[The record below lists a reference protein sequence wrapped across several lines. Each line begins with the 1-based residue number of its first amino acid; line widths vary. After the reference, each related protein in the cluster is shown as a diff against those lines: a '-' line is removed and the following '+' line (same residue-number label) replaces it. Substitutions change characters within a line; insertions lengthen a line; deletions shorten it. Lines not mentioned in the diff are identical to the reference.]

1 MKKSILITVCLA
13 VFSITIGFAQVTTAK
28 VQGIVFDDTK
38 VPLFG
43 ANIIATHVPSGTVSG
58 AMSSDSGRFL
68 IPNLRVGGP
77 YTIKVS
83 FIGFKEIVYNNVYLS
98 LGKAFSISATMN
110 SDSQA
115 LEAVVITV
123 GKNETFNKN
132 RTGSETDIDAR
143 QLASLPSISRSAA
156 DFYRLEPSSSGGS
169 FGGRNDQY
177 NNFSLD
183 GSIFN
188 NPFGLDAAT
197 PGGQTGS
204 QPVSLD
210 AIEQIQVS
218 TAPYDVTLSGFTG
231 ASVNAVTKSG
241 TNEFKG
247 TVYGYFRNQDLTGSK
262 IKGEDIFVSDL
273 RQSQYGVSV
282 GGPII
287 KNKLFFFAN
296 FEKDKRSDL
305 GQSWVANTGSGA
317 INESRVLEQDLM
329 DVRSALAALGY
340 DTGDY
345 KAFNHES
352 GSTKGIFKLDWNIN
366 DDHRLAFVYNFLDAF
381 QEKSAHPTAIN
392 RRGPDFNTI
401 QFQNSGYRMNN
412 KINSF
417 LLEIN
422 STFDNNMTNKLQVG
436 YTLFDDTRD
445 PFSAPAPVINI
456 YKDGSPY
463 IIAGHEPFSIN
474 NTLEQR
480 VLQIT
485 NNMNYY
491 LGDHTFT
498 FGASFE
504 KFSFV
509 NSFNLAWYDT
519 FSYPYRGTFTIP
531 GFGGPYPSVQDFLD
545 LALPG
550 GVVDTNIKNAQAV
563 FNNSNAA
570 GVGNVGGYR
579 SYEINV
585 GQAALYAQDE
595 WNVSENFKLIYGVRV
610 DKPIF
615 FDTSDLAQEYIDIQ
629 LASNNNYYNPTATY
643 YNPYTAQ
650 SVKIDNT
657 QMPTDKLLWSPRV
670 GFNYDVT
677 GDSSFQIRGGTGIFT
692 GRLPFVWIGNQTI
705 GADSAFTQA
714 LDPNFQFPQ
723 VWRSSLGAD
732 YKFDNGIIATGD
744 LSYTKDI
751 NGVHVQNWSLIKPTS
766 NLAGIDNRPIYGAG
780 DKEAQNVYVMTNT
793 DKGSSFNATVK
804 LQKRFENGLFTS
816 LAYNYMN
823 AKDVNSI
830 EAEITG
836 DAFAFNPALNNV
848 NEDVLANSKY
858 GDKHR
863 IIGVASKRWSYGN
876 DKYATTI
883 STFFEYAQGGRFSYT
898 YGGDINGD
906 GSGVNDLLY
915 VPTAAEIAGMN
926 FANAAQGVAYNAF
939 IQQDNYLNS
948 RRGAYAERYG
958 ALSPWRGKWDV
969 KIMQDFK
976 IKVAADKSNTIQL
989 SLDILNI
996 GNLIS
1001 SDWGLVQTPNSVQP
1015 IGVTVDDAGVPT
1027 YNFNGDVTETFG
1039 YESNL
1044 LSRWQMQFGLR
1055 YIF

>member
-83 FIGFKEIVYNNVYLS
+83 FVGFKEVVYSNVFLS
-98 LGKAFSISATMN
+98 LGKAFSINATMN

-197 PGGQTGS
+197 PGGQTDS

-273 RQSQYGVSV
+273 KQSQYGVSV

-296 FEKDKRSDL
+296 FEMDDRSDL

-317 INESRVLEQDLM
+317 INESRVLEQDLI
-329 DVRSALAALGY
+329 DVRNALSSIGY

-345 KAFNHES
+345 KGFNHES

-366 DDHRLAFVYNFLDAF
+366 DNHRLAFVYNFLDAF
-381 QEKSAHPTAIN
+381 KEKAAHPTAIN

-401 QFQNSGYRMNN
+401 QFANSGYKMNN

-422 STFDNNMTNKLQVG
+422 STFDNNITNKLQVG
-436 YTLFDDTRD
+436 YTIFDDTRD
-445 PFSAPAPVINI
+445 PFSSPAPVINI
-456 YKDGSPY
+456 YKDGTPY

-474 NTLEQR
+474 NTLDQK
-480 VLQIT
+480 VFQFT
-485 NNMNYY
+485 DNVNYY
-491 LGDHTFT
+491 SGNHTITAGF
-498 FGASFE
+498 AFE
-504 KFSFV
+504 KFMFK
-509 NSFNLAWYDT
+509 NSFNLKGYGFDV
-519 FSYPYRGTFTIP
+519 
-531 GFGGPYPSVQDFLD
+531 FGGVDIDDFDAADYAQTLTD
-545 LALPG
+545 
-550 GVVDTNIKNAQAV
+550 AQAT
-563 FNNSNAA
+563 FDAKNKLGS
-570 GVGNVGGYR
+570 GVDGGWNLA
-579 SYEINV
+579 EMNF
-585 GQAALYAQDE
+585 GQVSLYAQDD
-595 WNVSENFKLIYGVRV
+595 WNVTENFKLTYGVRV
-610 DKPIF
+610 DKPLF
-615 FDTSDLAQEYIDIQ
+615 FNTDELVQKFIDTDNTEWYVPEA
-629 LASNNNYYNPTATY
+629 NYYNP
-643 YNPYTAQ
+643 
-650 SVKIDNT
+650 NT
-657 QMPTDKLLWSPRV
+657 GDMVNFDSTKMPNNKLLWSPRV
-670 GFNYDVT
+670 GFNFDVN

-692 GRLPFVWIGNQTI
+692 GRLPFVWIGNQV
-705 GADSAFTQA
+705 GGVDVFFYQA
-714 LDPNFQFPQ
+714 VDTDFQFPQ
-723 VWRSSLGAD
+723 VWRSSFGID
-732 YKFDNGIIATGD
+732 YKFENGIIATGD
-744 LSYTKDI
+744 LSYTKDL
-751 NGVHVQNWSLIKPTS
+751 NAVHVQNWGLIKPS
-766 NLAGIDNRPIYGAG
+766 GNLVGADNRAIYTAG
-780 DKEAQNVYVMTNT
+780 DHTTWAAPWGTERANAYIMTNS
-793 DKGSSFNATVK
+793 DKGRTLNATLK

-816 LAYNYMN
+816 LAYNYMD
-823 AKDVNSI
+823 ARDVNSI

-848 NEDVLANSKY
+848 NNDVLAHSKY

-863 IIGVASKRWSYGN
+863 VIGVMSKKWSYGN

-898 YGGDINGD
+898 YGGDLNGD

-915 VPTAAEIAGMN
+915 VPTEAEITGMN
-926 FANAAQGVAYNAF
+926 FVNAGQGADYNAF
-939 IQQDNYLNS
+939 IKQDDYLNS
-948 RRGAYAERYG
+948 RRGQYTQRYG
-958 ALSPWRGKWDV
+958 VLSPWRGKWDV
-969 KIMQDFK
+969 KVMQDFK
-976 IKVAADKSNTIQL
+976 IKVSADKTNTIQL

-996 GNLIS
+996 GNFIN

-1015 IGVTVDDAGVPT
+1015 IGVTVDNAGVPT

>member
-1 MKKSILITVCLA
+1 MRKSILIAVCLA

-28 VQGIVFDDTK
+28 VQGIVLDDTK
-38 VPLFG
+38 LPLFG
-43 ANIIATHVPSGTVSG
+43 ANIIATHVPSGTISG

-83 FIGFKEIVYNNVYLS
+83 FVGFKEVVYNNVYLS
-98 LGKAFSISATMN
+98 LGKAFSINASMN
-110 SDSQA
+110 GDSQA

-273 RQSQYGVSV
+273 KQAQYGVSI

-296 FEKDKRSDL
+296 FEKDDRSDL

-317 INESRVLEQDLM
+317 INESRVLEQDLI
-329 DVRSALAALGY
+329 DVRNALSKLGY

-345 KAFNHES
+345 KGFNHES

-366 DDHRLAFVYNFLDAF
+366 EDHRLAFVYNFLDAF
-381 QEKSAHPTAIN
+381 QEKAAHPTAIN

-422 STFDNNMTNKLQVG
+422 STFDNNLTNKLQVG

-445 PFSAPAPVINI
+445 PFSTPAPVINI

-474 NTLEQR
+474 NTLEQK

-491 LGDHTFT
+491 SGDHTFT

-509 NSFNLAWYDT
+509 NSFNLAKYDT
-519 FSYPYRGTFTIP
+519 FTYPYRGTFTIP

-545 LALPG
+545 LAVPG

-563 FNNSNAA
+563 YDSANAA
-570 GVGNVGGYR
+570 GVGNVGGFR

-595 WNVSENFKLIYGVRV
+595 WNVTEDFKVTYGVRV
-610 DKPIF
+610 DKPLF
-615 FDTSDLAQEYIDIQ
+615 FNTSDLAQEFIDTQ
-629 LASNNNYYNPTATY
+629 LASDENYYKPNATY
-643 YNPYTAQ
+643 YNPITEK

-670 GFNYDVT
+670 GFNYDVN

-714 LDPNFQFPQ
+714 LDPDFQFPQ
-723 VWRSSLGAD
+723 VWRSSLGLD
-732 YKFDNGIIATGD
+732 YKLENGIIATGD
-744 LSYTKDI
+744 LSYTSDI
-751 NGVHVQNWSLIKPTS
+751 HGVHVQNWGLIKPTAT
-766 NLAGIDNRPIYGAG
+766 LTGVDNRPIYGAG

-793 DKGSSFNATVK
+793 DKGSAFNATLK

-816 LAYNYMN
+816 LAYNYLN

-848 NEDVLANSKY
+848 NDDVLAHSKY

-863 IIGVASKRWSYGN
+863 VIGVMSKRWSYGN
-876 DKYATTI
+876 DKYATTV

-898 YGGDINGD
+898 YGGDLNGD

-915 VPTAAEIAGMN
+915 VPTEAEITGMN
-926 FANAAQGVAYNAF
+926 FANAGQGAAYNAF
-939 IQQDNYLNS
+939 INQDDYLKS
-948 RRGAYAERYG
+948 RRGKYAERYG

-969 KIMQDFK
+969 KVMQDFK
-976 IKVAADKSNTIQL
+976 IKVSADKSNTIQL

-1001 SDWGLVQTPNSVQP
+1001 SDWGLVQIPNSVQP
-1015 IGVTVDDAGVPT
+1015 IGVTVDGAGVPT